1 VSRIVHP
8 GELIADRF
16 LVLRFIAEGG
26 MGEVYEADDRILG
39 ERVALKFLNRRHGA
53 DEKVRRRF
61 RREIQLARKVTH
73 GNVCRIFDVFL
84 HRPEGVPPERAVT
97 FVTMELLR
105 GETLEDYLRR
115 HGPCSEEEALPLVQQ
130 MAQGLMAAH
139 AAGVIHRDLK
149 TGNVMLVPSESSPN
163 GMRAVITDFGLARST
178 TAHADPSKTPLTGE
192 MKVVGT
198 ADYMAPEQLFGEEIG
213 LRSDLYA
220 LGVVMFEMMT
230 GRKPYDGDNPVAV
243 LARRVSE
250 APRSPRE
257 LRPKLGER
265 WERLILQCL
274 ERHPED
280 RPESAW
286 AVVLEL
292 SGGEVRFE
300 PQSSGIVARPVEL
313 GERTE
318 PAQPPPAGP
327 TPAQPPT
334 SRPRLSLPAIALTAV
349 TVAVLAVAALHLL
362 RPGGAEEPP
371 RSFTPV
377 QVTTAAGLELDPT
390 FSPGGE
396 ALAYSSD
403 QGGSFEIWIR
413 ELRPGGRERQL
424 TSGGDQLFEPDWSPD
439 GRTLVYHSKRRG
451 GLWLVPAG
459 GGEPA
464 RLTTF
469 GSRPA
474 FSPDGEHVAF
484 QSESS
489 PQLSDTA
496 APALALSTLWVVG
509 ADGDGLRQLTRP
521 GEPPGGHGAPSWS
534 PEGRRLVFSASRYG
548 GSEIWSVELP
558 ATFEGGD
565 ADAGEPVPL
574 VRSPT
579 TAYDPTWS
587 PDGRSVF
594 FSARLRQ
601 VNGLWRLPVDPRTG
615 GPAGEAVQIANFGLA
630 SIRQLAVSQRSG
642 EVAYAT
648 LSTVSNLHALPLDPE
663 TGTPP
668 PGEAGAP
675 LPLTSGT
682 GRNNRPAFSSDG
694 TRIAYDRWQPGV
706 NIDLWTMPA
715 GGGTPEQVTVDPGS
729 SSQPSWFPGGERLA
743 FHADRDGR
751 RSLWSI
757 DLGSREESF
766 LAELP
771 EDVFWARLSPDGTRV
786 AYHSRTAGTTDA
798 LWVMELAGGERRRLT
813 EDGYAAS
820 FPCWSPD
827 GEWLAFQS
835 KHQGGS
841 RLSLIPSRGGEPVEL
856 VAAPG
861 ESWPYSFFPDGDR
874 IAFAA
879 LRDGEWNLWWVSR
892 KSGEQRRL
900 TASPRLNEYLRYP
913 LVSPGGD
920 LLVYELARTTGDL
933 FLVEELP

>member
-1 VSRIVHP
+1 
-8 GELIADRF
+8 
-16 LVLRFIAEGG
+16 
-26 MGEVYEADDRILG
+26 
-39 ERVALKFLNRRHGA
+39 
-53 DEKVRRRF
+53 
-61 RREIQLARKVTH
+61 
-73 GNVCRIFDVFL
+73 
-84 HRPEGVPPERAVT
+84 
-97 FVTMELLR
+97 
-105 GETLEDYLRR
+105 
-115 HGPCSEEEALPLVQQ
+115 
-130 MAQGLMAAH
+130 MAAH

-149 TGNVMLVPSESSPN
+149 SGNVMLVPSESSPN
-163 GMRAVITDFGLARST
+163 GMRAVITDFGLARSM

-198 ADYMAPEQLFGEEIG
+198 ADYMAPEQLFGEEID

-230 GRKPYDGDNPVAV
+230 GKKPYGGDNPVAV

-250 APRSPRE
+250 APPSPRE
-257 LRPKLGER
+257 LRPGLDER
-265 WERLILQCL
+265 WERVILQCL

-280 RPESAW
+280 RPDSAW
-286 AVVLEL
+286 EVVLEL

-300 PQSSGIVARPVEL
+300 PQSSGIVTRPPEL
-313 GERTE
+313 GERVE
-318 PAQPPPAGP
+318 PAEPPPAV
-327 TPAQPPT
+327 PPPR
-334 SRPRLSLPAIALTAV
+334 RPRLWLPIVALAV
-349 TVAVLAVAALHLL
+349 LAVGLLAVAALQLR
-362 RPGGAEEPP
+362 RPGAAEPPP
-371 RSFTPV
+371 RSFSPV

-390 FSPGGE
+390 FSPDGE

-403 QGGSFEIWIR
+403 QSGSFEIWIR
-413 ELRPGGRERQL
+413 ELRPGGRESQL

-451 GLWLVPAG
+451 GLWLVPAD
-459 GGEPA
+459 GGEPV
-464 RLTTF
+464 RLTSF

-474 FSPDGEHVAF
+474 FSPDGARIAF

-496 APALALSTLWVVG
+496 APSLALSTLWVVE
-509 ADGDGLRQLTRP
+509 ADGEGLRQLTRP

-534 PEGRRLVFSASRYG
+534 PDGHRLVFSASRYG
-548 GSEIWSVELP
+548 SSEIWSLELP
-558 ATFEGGD
+558 AASEGGD
-565 ADAGEPVPL
+565 GGEPVAL

-579 TAYDPTWS
+579 TAYDPAWS
-587 PDGRSVF
+587 PDGRSIF

-601 VNGLWRLPVDPRTG
+601 VNGLWRLPVDPRSG
-615 GPAGEAVQIANFGLA
+615 GPDGEAEQIANFGLA
-630 SIRQLAVSQRSG
+630 SIRQLAVSRRG
-642 EVAYAT
+642 GKVAYAT

-663 TGTPP
+663 TGTPL
-668 PGEAGAP
+668 PGEAGTPRA
-675 LPLTSGT
+675 LTSGT
-682 GRNNRPAFSSDG
+682 GRNNRPAFSPDG

-706 NIDLWTMPA
+706 NIDLWLIPA
-715 GGGTPEQVTVDPGS
+715 GGGPPEQVTVDSGS
-729 SSQPSWFPGGERLA
+729 SSQPSWFPDGERLA
-743 FHADRDGR
+743 FHAGRDGR

-771 EDVFWARLSPDGTRV
+771 EDVFWARLAPGGDRV
-786 AYHSRTAGTTDA
+786 AYHSRAGGGTDA
-798 LWVMELAGGERRRLT
+798 LWVIELATGERQRLT
-813 EDGYAAS
+813 ERGYAAS

-841 RLSLIPSRGGEPVEL
+841 RLSLIPSRGGEPVE
-856 VAAPG
+856 VVTDPG

-892 KSGEQRRL
+892 RSGEQRRL